1 MIKLRHILPIVL
13 MFVAACTAGPP
24 AAPVINQ
31 TFEHLSVLP
40 LTTSAPAFVDESRQD
55 AQTQKLIRRGVGPK
69 DLIIRWIGDRLRP
82 SENVENIAA
91 TQGELVFILTRAE
104 LRQKTGKK
112 STPYVPFYSRDT
124 LEMTARIGVTL
135 AYRATPQGRI
145 QQESIEVTASAT
157 HIGGVS
163 LNDRDR
169 LYFTL
174 LQNLGK
180 NFDASAAGKLR
191 KLGVLA
197 IVD

>member
-1 MIKLRHILPIVL
+1 MIYWRHILPIVL
-13 MFVAACTAGPP
+13 LLAACTAGPP

-55 AQTQKLIRRGVGPK
+55 AQTQALIRRDFSPK
-69 DLIIRWIGDRLRP
+69 DLIVRWIGDRLRP
-82 SENVENIAA
+82 AQNLNAIAA
-91 TQGELVFILTRAE
+91 PQGELVFILTRAV
-104 LRQKTGKK
+104 LRQKTGRKA
-112 STPYVPFYSRDT
+112 TRLVPFYSRDT
-124 LEMTARIGVTL
+124 LEMTAHINVTL
-135 AYRATPQGRI
+135 AYRPTPQGRI
-145 QQESIEVTASAT
+145 EQEDIEVTASAT

-174 LQNLGK
+174 LQDLGK
-180 NFDASAAGKLR
+180 NFDVEAARKLR